1 MAGDRLPAG
10 RCGGPK
16 TRSYIVSMENISN
29 HHAELSDSELV
40 SQAKRLAVDE
50 HEATV
55 RLVSLLAVLDE
66 RRCYLAEGYG
76 STFSFCV
83 RALGLSE
90 YAAFHRIKAAR
101 TVQRFPVV
109 LERLASGALT
119 LEAVR
124 LLAPHL
130 TEENHVG
137 LLDAASGKSKRRI
150 EKMLA
155 VLFPRPDVPAR
166 VRKLP
171 VPHADASAS
180 ANEAGICALSP
191 TVLSDVFSI
200 GVPADANETQA
211 ERQEG
216 ALVTVATRDG
226 AAATAVTQVVVTPA
240 PLSLLDQAVAASPSA
255 TPPVPAAQYSRHRA
269 VVEPLA
275 AERYRVQLTI
285 SGETHEKLRRAQ
297 DLLRHQIPD
306 GDLATVFDRA
316 ITLLVSD
323 LERKKCALVSRPRE
337 GSKSARRRSESK
349 SSELRP
355 AGSPPRTS
363 EHSKTKLASDAS
375 GLTSKPDADE
385 PAKSP
390 CDSGESPKAGPGSIE
405 DPADGSKLQ
414 DAPGSG
420 KRIATA
426 SRHIPSRVKR
436 RVWRRDQGRCGFVG
450 TDGRC
455 EETAMLEF
463 HHVIP
468 HAVGGQA
475 TARTIG
481 LRCRSHNQHEAA
493 IFFGRDHSRLIPK
506 KPGVGSGECPTG
518 AGTSSADAAR
528 SFDEVRR
535 ST

>member
-1 MAGDRLPAG
+1 MARGRLPAG
-10 RCGGPK
+10 RYEGPK
-16 TRSYIVSMENISN
+16 TPSYIVFMENLSS
-29 HHAELSDSELV
+29 HHTELSDSELV
-40 SQAKRLAVDE
+40 SEAKRLAVDE

-66 RRCYLAEGYG
+66 RRSYLAEGYG

-101 TVQRFPVV
+101 TVRRFPVV
-109 LERLASGALT
+109 LERLAGGALT

-130 TEENHVG
+130 TVENHVR
-137 LLDAASGKSKRRI
+137 LLDAAAGKSKRRI

-155 VLFPRPDVPAR
+155 VLFPRPDVPAK

-171 VPHADASAS
+171 VPRADASAS
-180 ANEAGICALSP
+180 ANGAGSRALSP
-191 TVLSDVFSI
+191 AASSGLSGV
-200 GVPADANETQA
+200 GVPADANESQA
-211 ERQEG
+211 ERREG
-216 ALVTVATRDG
+216 AAVIAALRDG
-226 AAATAVTQVVVTPA
+226 AAATAVTPVGITLA
-240 PLSLLDQAVAASPSA
+240 PSSLLDQAVGASLSASPQA
-255 TPPVPAAQYSRHRA
+255 RAAQCARHRA

-297 DLLRHQIPD
+297 DLLRHQVPD

-316 ITLLVSD
+316 ITLLVSE
-323 LERKKCALVSRPRE
+323 LERKKCAMVSRPRE

-349 SSELRP
+349 SSESGP
-355 AGSPPRTS
+355 AATAPRTS
-363 EHSKTKLASDAS
+363 EHSKRKSASDAR
-375 GLTSKPDADE
+375 GLTSKADGDE
-385 PAKSP
+385 PAASL
-390 CDSGESPKAGPGSIE
+390 CDPGESQVTGSDAIE
-405 DPADGSKLQ
+405 HPPDGLKGQS
-414 DAPGSG
+414 APRNG
-420 KRIATA
+420 KRMAAA

-450 TDGRC
+450 ADGRC
-455 EETAMLEF
+455 EETSMLEF

-493 IFFGRDHSRLIPK
+493 RFFGRDHSRLIPM
-506 KPGVGSGECPTG
+506 KPFNAPANHPTG

-528 SFDEVRR
+528 SSDELRP